1 MTKYYYPCK
10 EDKRLIEKSFY
21 NIAYIIFGKKNVD
34 KINTFREF
42 WEEMV
47 SDVNVFPQGSVHDRI
62 NCNTPGVC

>member
-34 KINTFREF
+34 KINTFR
-42 WEEMV
+42 
-47 SDVNVFPQGSVHDRI
+47 
-62 NCNTPGVC
+62 